1 MNLHHYQEQLQLR
14 GLDTVIVPTGKEA
27 RKYILNLI
35 AEGSSVGIGGSVSLE
50 QIGIYE
56 ELIEKKCS
64 IFWHSKSTS
73 PEQGEKAR
81 IHALSADFYLCT
93 ANAVTKNG
101 RIVNIDGKGN
111 RVAAIAYGPKT
122 VIFLV
127 GKNKLV
133 EGGIESAFY
142 HIHHIVCP
150 KNAKR
155 LNFDLPC
162 GRNES
167 CAKCVP
173 PQRMCN
179 LSLIIDHVPR
189 NRKYIVILVDEELGH

>member
-1 MNLHHYQEQLQLR
+1 MDLLHYQKRLQWR
-14 GLDTVIVPTGKEA
+14 GLETIVVPTGEEA
-27 RKYILNLI
+27 QNYILHLI
-35 AEGSSVGIGGSVSLE
+35 GDGSSVGIGGSVSLE

-56 ELIEKKCS
+56 KLLEKRCPV
-64 IFWHSKSTS
+64 FWHSKSTS
-73 PEQGEKAR
+73 PAEGEAAR
-81 IHALSADFYLCT
+81 RKALSADFYLCS
-93 ANAVTKNG
+93 ANAVTKG
-101 RIVNIDGKGN
+101 GKIVNVDGKGN
-111 RVAAIAYGPKT
+111 RIAAIAYGPET

-133 EGGIESAFY
+133 KGGVKEAFY
-142 HIHHIVCP
+142 HIHHVICP

-162 GRNES
+162 GRNEP
-167 CAKCVP
+167 CTKCTP

-189 NRKYIVILVDEELGH
+189 NRKYVVILVDEELGH